1 MQYSVGMPSI
11 NRRTLL
17 YAFGVASVGSLLNAQ
32 TVPGRRA
39 VVAKPGE
46 NRFPFANQ
54 QQAQNT
60 ICKIT
65 TEDSGGA
72 CSIFELGVPS
82 RSGPPLHVHHRED
95 EWYYALTGEFLFE
108 IGGEQFHLPVGGSIW
123 APRDARHRWANTSMS
138 EGKLI
143 LMCLPGGFEKFFD
156 ELGKSPLLN
165 SKEPSE
171 IRQLHELHAKYGMEL
186 LGPPIFP

>member
-1 MQYSVGMPSI
+1 
-11 NRRTLL
+11 
-17 YAFGVASVGSLLNAQ
+17 
-32 TVPGRRA
+32 
-39 VVAKPGE
+39 
-46 NRFPFANQ
+46 
-54 QQAQNT
+54 
-60 ICKIT
+60 
-65 TEDSGGA
+65 
-72 CSIFELGVPS
+72 
-82 RSGPPLHVHHRED
+82 
-95 EWYYALTGEFLFE
+95 
-108 IGGEQFHLPVGGSIW
+108 
-123 APRDARHRWANTSMS
+123 MS